1 MIMLPKSSYT
11 TSIFAFL
18 FGMIVLFALNSALSY
33 IKTSSSDSI
42 VRDAITS
49 YTIPTP
55 QMRLTYY
62 MGDWFNRTLIP
73 SDVNC
78 DGIDAVDQIVGDR
91 PVLWRIRKMK
101 QIIDK
106 DCKGSGFNRLCL
118 DWLADAYLAHALA
131 VMNSTGG
138 RADMNDQWLLL
149 NIGDSHSQS
158 TELPVVAKTR
168 FSRFAM
174 AKSTGES
181 FFRPIIFPME
191 MKRHFYLPLAE
202 YTNLLN
208 EDKIFLYND
217 NENVCKWEGKKSAL
231 IWRGSFTGANG
242 PRTLLT
248 TYIDGGPRMNVVK
261 KYFDHNTSVID
272 VAFSDHG
279 LNGQYIRTSFS
290 SMADQLRFKYILSL
304 EGNDVATGLKWML
317 LSNSVVFMAKPQI
330 VSFLMEDFLV
340 PFVHY
345 IPLEDDYSNILEMV
359 QWAQENDERC
369 KWISDQ
375 ATLYMEQL
383 WTSQTAK
390 RENAFIVQN
399 LSMAY
404 GNQFGKALESCAR
417 RIENKSAKS

>member
-1 MIMLPKSSYT
+1 MLSKLSLYT
-11 TSIFAFL
+11 TSIITFL
-18 FGMIVLFALNSALSY
+18 FGMSVLVALNSALSY
-33 IKTSSSDSI
+33 IKPSSSDSI
-42 VRDAITS
+42 IRDADAS
-49 YTIPTP
+49 YVMPNP
-55 QMRLTYY
+55 QMRLKYY
-62 MGDWFNRTLIP
+62 MGDWFNRTLMP

-78 DGIDAVDQIVGDR
+78 DGIDAMDQIVGDR
-91 PVLWRIRKMK
+91 PVLWRIMRMK
-101 QIIDK
+101 QIIDE
-106 DCKGSGFNRLCL
+106 DCKGSGFDRLCL
-118 DWLADAYLAHALA
+118 NWVADAYLAHALA
-131 VMNSTGG
+131 VINSTVGG
-138 RADMNDQWLLL
+138 ADVNDRWLLL
-149 NIGDSHSQS
+149 SVGDSHSQS

-168 FSRFAM
+168 FSRFAR
-174 AKSTGES
+174 AKSTGEA
-181 FFRPIIFPME
+181 FFRPIVFPME
-191 MKRHFYLPLAE
+191 MKRHFYLPIVE

-208 EDKIFLYND
+208 EDKIFLYD
-217 NENVCKWEGKKSAL
+217 DKEKVCKWEEKKPAL
-231 IWRGSFTGANG
+231 IWRGSFTGQSG

-248 TYIDGGPRMNVVK
+248 AHIDGGPRTNVVR

-279 LNGQYIRTSFS
+279 LNGQYIRTSFT
-290 SMADQLRFKYILSL
+290 SMADQLSFKYILSL

-330 VSFLMEDFLV
+330 VSFLMEDLLV
-340 PFVHY
+340 PFVHF

-359 QWAQENDERC
+359 HWAQENDEKC

-404 GNQFGKALESCAR
+404 RDQFGKALESCAQ
-417 RIENKSAKS
+417 RIENKSA